1 MSFLYIS
8 LNSGA
13 DASHAHTSQA
23 FIPMGKGNRKDAQ
36 GGAYVV
42 IGCLNGK
49 DDKPD
54 LSTLRAFLATSSQ
67 GVSYDEGIWRKSTS
81 SFLRVRLMSDHS
93 MKTVDG
99 VSPIWIDWGDTD
111 I

>member
-1 MSFLYIS
+1 MSCFAKVV
-8 LNSGA
+8 GA
-13 DASHAHTSQA
+13 DGSHAHTSQA
-23 FIPMGKGNRKDAQ
+23 FIPMGKGDRKDAQ

-67 GVSYDEGIWRKSTS
+67 GVSYDEGIWREYPVVFRGRS
-81 SFLRVRLMSDHS
+81 
-93 MKTVDG
+93 
-99 VSPIWIDWGDTD
+99 
-111 I
+111 

>member
-1 MSFLYIS
+1 
-8 LNSGA
+8 
-13 DASHAHTSQA
+13 
-23 FIPMGKGNRKDAQ
+23 MGKGNRTDVQ

-67 GVSYDEGIWRKSTS
+67 GVSYDEGIWRECT
-81 SFLRVRLMSDHS
+81 FTVYWRELMVDHS

-99 VSPIWIDWGDTD
+99 VSLAGHFKARR
-111 I
+111 